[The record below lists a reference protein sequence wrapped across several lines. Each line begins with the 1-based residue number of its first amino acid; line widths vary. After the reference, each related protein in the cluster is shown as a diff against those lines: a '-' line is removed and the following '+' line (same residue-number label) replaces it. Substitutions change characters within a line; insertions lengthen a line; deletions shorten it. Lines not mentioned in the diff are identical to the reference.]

1 MQAWSARQAKTHS
14 PIIMQSVKS
23 TQVQKPVLQTAC
35 APTSPTSEGPGG
47 GLLLPG
53 SVVSV
58 VPRGAIVT
66 GVATAVSGNIVTGVA
81 TSATPPPPSYAASI
95 QQKQQQQSA
104 ANTPTPIS
112 PSPLLLNPSPVP
124 GSGGSNSTTP
134 IPTTSPPSYNAS
146 IQAKHAAAA
155 IQRALSPPIQ
165 VMGGGASDQ
174 MLPPPPPYPSTAVM
188 ASKPVAAM
196 PEATGDG
203 LVPATP
209 VLARASPVIINTAKV
224 VAASNANLVRNIE
237 TGNAS
242 VANSKPALQR
252 KYSPLMSETSSTT
265 SRSDSPISSS
275 TASDCPTVSAS
286 PVSFMSSTS
295 TATTAPS
302 SATQSEASPDQEA
315 APAIP
320 MSSLSAASAGEM
332 MPPPPPPPYKTTH
345 HTSPIP
351 ERKTYSREKE
361 ESRLESKIRNCPP
374 QAFKFFMEQH
384 IENVIK
390 LSEDRRKRRMQLE
403 KEMMRIGL
411 PEEAQEQMRKMLS
424 QKESNYLRVKRA
436 KMDKTQFKRLKT
448 IGIGAFGEVALVRKL
463 DSPQLCAMKI
473 LKKMEVLKRNQ
484 VAHVKAERDILA
496 EADNEWVVKLYYS
509 FQVQQIMFTYRV
521 FICDEKI

>member
-23 TQVQKPVLQTAC
+23 TQVQKPILQTAC
-35 APTSPTSEGPGG
+35 APTSPTNEGPAGG
-47 GLLLPG
+47 MLLPAN
-53 SVVSV
+53 VVTV

-95 QQKQQQQSA
+95 QQKQQQHSA
-104 ANTPTPIS
+104 ASTPTPIS

-124 GSGGSNSTTP
+124 GSGGSAATTP

-165 VMGGGASDQ
+165 VMGGGGAGTEQ

-188 ASKPVAAM
+188 SSKPVATM
-196 PEATGDG
+196 PETSTEG

-224 VAASNANLVRNIE
+224 VAASNANLVRTIE
-237 TGNAS
+237 GGTSIA
-242 VANSKPALQR
+242 ANNNKPALHR
-252 KYSPLMSETSSTT
+252 KYSPHMSETSSTT

-275 TASDCPTVSAS
+275 AASDCPTVSAS
-286 PVSFMSSTS
+286 PVSFMSSNS
-295 TATTAPS
+295 TATTATTPPS
-302 SATQSEASPDQEA
+302 SAASEASPDQEA
-315 APAIP
+315 APP
-320 MSSLSAASAGEM
+320 VPTASGAEL

-436 KMDKTQFKRLKT
+436 KMDKSQFKRLKT

-509 FQVQQIMFTYRV
+509 FQVHI
-521 FICDEKI
+521 

>member
-1 MQAWSARQAKTHS
+1 M
-14 PIIMQSVKS
+14 
-23 TQVQKPVLQTAC
+23 
-35 APTSPTSEGPGG
+35 
-47 GLLLPG
+47 LLPAN
-53 SVVSV
+53 VVTV

-66 GVATAVSGNIVTGVA
+66 GVATAITGNIVTGVA
-81 TSATPPPPSYAASI
+81 SSATPPPPSYAASI
-95 QQKQQQQSA
+95 QQKQQQSVS
-104 ANTPTPIS
+104 TPTP

-124 GSGGSNSTTP
+124 GGSGSTATTP

-155 IQRALSPPIQ
+155 IQRALSPPVQGIAG
-165 VMGGGASDQ
+165 VDQ

-188 ASKPVAAM
+188 KPAAAM
-196 PEATGDG
+196 SETTDG

-224 VAASNANLVRNIE
+224 VAASNANLVRTIE
-237 TGNAS
+237 SGSSMVTS
-242 VANSKPALQR
+242 ANSKPALQR
-252 KYSPLMSETSSTT
+252 KYSPHMSETSSTT
-265 SRSDSPISSS
+265 SRSDSPVSSS
-275 TASDCPTVSAS
+275 AASDCPTVSAS

-295 TATTAPS
+295 TNATAATTPPS
-302 SATQSEASPDQEA
+302 SATQSESSPDQEA
-315 APAIP
+315 APPVPP
-320 MSSLSAASAGEM
+320 MSSSSGSSEM

-390 LSEDRRKRRMQLE
+390 SSEDRRKRRMQLE

-436 KMDKTQFKRLKT
+436 KMDKSQFKRLKT

-463 DSPQLCAMKI
+463 DSPQLCAMKV

-509 FQVQQIMFTYRV
+509 FQVPIGTLLMSDTWLSQ
-521 FICDEKI
+521 